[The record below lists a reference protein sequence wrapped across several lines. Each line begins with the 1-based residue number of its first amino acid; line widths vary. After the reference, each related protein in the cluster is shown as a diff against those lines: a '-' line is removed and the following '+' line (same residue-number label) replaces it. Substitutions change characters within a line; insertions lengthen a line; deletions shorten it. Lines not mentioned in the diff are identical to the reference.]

1 MTLHKLSAG
10 DGYLYYTREVASAD
24 ELRSPDRKL
33 GDYYT
38 VTGHPPGIWG
48 GRGAKNLG
56 VHGEVT
62 EEQMELLYGLGQH
75 PLAGQIDPVSGEKIH
90 AQLGQRYKRFDQFD
104 GELAKKINTA
114 LGDFTRL
121 KHREPTADERR
132 VLRAKAG
139 GEHFYKLHGRKPK
152 TKEEL
157 SQFISRQTHKGSNAV
172 AGYDMV
178 FSPSKSISY
187 LWGVSDRKVQ
197 EVIEKA
203 HHEAIEDAMKY
214 LENNAVFTRRG
225 KNGIRSEDVDGGLIY
240 TSFRHYDSRDGD
252 PQLHDHIVVSNKVL
266 GMDGKWSA
274 IDGTVLHK
282 YAVSASEHYNARVM
296 QNICRDLGLATTQRT
311 VDGKR
316 PITEIGGI
324 PLASIEA
331 ASSRRSN
338 IKAQLKNLVD
348 EFEDRHGRAPSPK
361 QLIKLSQQA
370 TLETRAEKKK
380 GLSLSELTGHWQ
392 DKFSTVPGALVG
404 DELFAAAREYSASQE
419 PVYTPIQQLPEEQI
433 RELAQS
439 TITRL
444 EQSRATWNQAHVEAE
459 VRRQLTNQYQAQP
472 VSDA

>member
-1 MTLHKLSAG
+1 
-10 DGYLYYTREVASAD
+10 EVASAD

-203 HHEAIEDAMKY
+203 
-214 LENNAVFTRRG
+214 
-225 KNGIRSEDVDGGLIY
+225 
-240 TSFRHYDSRDGD
+240 
-252 PQLHDHIVVSNKVL
+252 
-266 GMDGKWSA
+266 
-274 IDGTVLHK
+274 
-282 YAVSASEHYNARVM
+282 
-296 QNICRDLGLATTQRT
+296 
-311 VDGKR
+311 
-316 PITEIGGI
+316 
-324 PLASIEA
+324 
-331 ASSRRSN
+331 
-338 IKAQLKNLVD
+338 
-348 EFEDRHGRAPSPK
+348 
-361 QLIKLSQQA
+361 
-370 TLETRAEKKK
+370 
-380 GLSLSELTGHWQ
+380 
-392 DKFSTVPGALVG
+392 
-404 DELFAAAREYSASQE
+404 
-419 PVYTPIQQLPEEQI
+419 
-433 RELAQS
+433 
-439 TITRL
+439 
-444 EQSRATWNQAHVEAE
+444 
-459 VRRQLTNQYQAQP
+459 
-472 VSDA
+472 